1 MTFREKSLWVS
12 MIASAAI
19 WGSYLFDVGSLL
31 AHGTV
36 SAAQA
41 YGGFTRSVILLVV
54 VQVAATIVLATMAP
68 SDANAPEDMRDKE
81 FAASAALPAYTLL
94 SLVIVV
100 AMLAIPLLVQVA
112 PRYITGDP
120 AMVIAIV
127 LGNAMLLALVIAH
140 VTYCAAQIHRYRH
153 G

>member
-1 MTFREKSLWVS
+1 MTFREKMLWVS

-31 AHGTV
+31 ARGTV

-81 FAASAALPAYTLL
+81 FAASAALPAYNLL
-94 SLVIVV
+94 SFVIVV
-100 AMLAIPLLVQVA
+100 AMLAIPLLVQTA

-127 LGNAMLLALVIAH
+127 LGNAMLLGLVVAH
-140 VTYCAAQIHRYRH
+140 VTYCAAQIHRYRR